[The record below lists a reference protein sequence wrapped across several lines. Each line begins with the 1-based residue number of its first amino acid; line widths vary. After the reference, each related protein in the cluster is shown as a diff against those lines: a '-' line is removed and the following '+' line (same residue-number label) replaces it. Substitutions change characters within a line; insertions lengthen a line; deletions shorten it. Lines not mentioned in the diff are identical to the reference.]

1 MRKIE
6 LSYIPAFWLSEKT
19 FLPMG
24 SDVEASGDFHRKA
37 PGRKTNAA

>member
-6 LSYIPAFWLSEKT
+6 FSCIPVFWLSEKT

-24 SDVEASGDFHRKA
+24 SDVEASSDFHRKA
-37 PGRKTNAA
+37 PGRNTNAA